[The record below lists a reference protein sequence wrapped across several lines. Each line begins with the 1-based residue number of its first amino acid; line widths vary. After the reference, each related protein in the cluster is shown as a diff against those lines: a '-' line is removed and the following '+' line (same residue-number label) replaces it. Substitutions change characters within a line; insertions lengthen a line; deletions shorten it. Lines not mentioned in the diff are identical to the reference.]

1 MLYEVITGR
10 AQIKNN
16 LLHILDTFVKNE
28 YEVTVFPTQRRLD
41 AYNIVK
47 NKAGQYTLVVCCGGD
62 GTLNETVKGLMES

>member
-1 MLYEVITGR
+1 MEKKLLFVFNPHSGR

-47 NKAGQYTLVVCCGGD
+47 NKAGANTPWLYVVVA
-62 GTLNETVKGLMES
+62 TGL